1 MIAGWA
7 PSGPRDRGGGTAMMT
22 IRQLLARK
30 GHGIRHIDPDASVLE
45 ALQVMAEYDVGA
57 LVVLRDG
64 ELVGIVS
71 ERDYARKVILKGR
84 PSKDTRVV
92 EIMNDKPICVA
103 STDSVEACMGLMT
116 DKRTRHLPVVEN
128 GQVAGII
135 SIGDVVKAIIED
147 REMTI
152 EELQQY
158 ITGGR

>member
-1 MIAGWA
+1 ML
-7 PSGPRDRGGGTAMMT
+7 T

-30 GHGIRHIDPDASVLE
+30 GHGLRHIHPEASVLE
-45 ALQVMAEYDVGA
+45 ALQVMAEFDVGA
-57 LVVLRDG
+57 LVVLHDG
-64 ELVGIVS
+64 ELVGIIS

-84 PSKDTRVV
+84 LSKDTRVV
-92 EIMNDKPICVA
+92 EIMNDKPTCVS
-103 STDSVEACMGLMT
+103 STASVEECMELMT

-135 SIGDVVKAIIED
+135 SIGDAVKAIIED

-158 ITGGR
+158 ISGR